1 MNDTTQKKLLAQ
13 IEALEAEN
21 AASKAREQQLTKKL
35 YEATPIEKEFA
46 ATDPRLEDIYTQ
58 ILLLIGEDPSRGG
71 LIKTPCRASRAL
83 SFLTQGYR
91 QNIAEILNGA
101 IFDEE
106 YDDMVIVKD
115 IEFYS
120 LCEHHV
126 LPFFGKCHVGY
137 IPQKKI
143 VGLSK
148 IPRIVDMFARRLQVQ
163 ERLTYQIAQALE
175 ETLHPLGVAVVME
188 AQHMCMMIR
197 GVEKQHSQTMTNVML
212 GAFRD
217 KSSTR
222 SEFMKCFQV
231 S

>member
-1 MNDTTQKKLLAQ
+1 MNNSTERKLLAR

-21 AASKAREQQLTKKL
+21 AVSKAREQQLTKKL
-35 YEATPIEKEFA
+35 YEATSIEEEFA
-46 ATDPRLEDIYTQ
+46 AADPQLEDFYGQ
-58 ILLLIGEDPSRGG
+58 ILLQIGEDPSRGG
-71 LIKTPCRASRAL
+71 LIKTPRRASRAL

-91 QNIAEILNGA
+91 QNIEEIMNGA

-106 YDDMVIVKD
+106 YDDMIIVKD

-137 IPQKKI
+137 IPRKRI
-143 VGLSK
+143 IGLSK

-163 ERLTYQIAQALE
+163 ERLTYEIAQALE
-175 ETLHPLGVAVVME
+175 EALHPLGVAVVME

-217 KSSTR
+217 ENSTR